1 MKRTTLILEDSCMSA
16 LKDLAHRE
24 GRPLTRIVN
33 EILIE
38 GILRRAAKPA
48 PKVKLPSFK
57 MGRPSVDI
65 ADRDALE
72 QSLLWD

>member
-24 GRPLTRIVN
+24 GRPLTRVVN
-33 EILIE
+33 EILVE
-38 GILRRAAKPA
+38 GIRRRAANA
-48 PKVKLPSFK
+48 PKVKLPSFR

-72 QSLLWD
+72 TVIES

>member
-24 GRPLTRIVN
+24 GRPLTRVVN
-33 EILIE
+33 EILVE
-38 GILRRAAKPA
+38 GIRRRAAKPA
-48 PKVKLPSFK
+48 PKVKLPSFR

-72 QSLLWD
+72 TIMES